1 MRHISD
7 CDQISSVLDWRRSP
21 EKTIK
26 TISMKKVRLA
36 DIAREAQVGSATVER
51 VLNARGNVSP
61 ATTDRVIQAA
71 RRLGYKQ
78 PLPERYHG
86 ILRIEVIM
94 VRRETPFFARLA
106 AAFQRISES
115 LDPCIQLHR
124 TFADENDPISVA
136 RRIASP
142 GFRRM
147 GLIIVA
153 PDHPEVRAKLRQAKD
168 AGEVVVQI
176 VSRIG
181 DDDDLFIGIDNYAA
195 GRTAAQ
201 LMSRMSVSRPG
212 RFVALCHSGAYHV
225 HRERIR
231 GFSEFLEERGLVHH
245 LFSRVLFGLD
255 QDLRSAEIMNDA
267 LNEETEIIG
276 VYNAG
281 GANEG
286 VAAAL
291 ERNRN
296 RGSIFWIG
304 HELTDASRRW
314 LKSGLMDVVLDQAP
328 EAQARRSIDML
339 LNRLGFITAEVSAEP
354 IRFYMLTSESV

>member
-1 MRHISD
+1 
-7 CDQISSVLDWRRSP
+7 
-21 EKTIK
+21 
-26 TISMKKVRLA
+26 MKKVRLA

-61 ATTDRVIQAA
+61 ATSDRVIQAA
-71 RRLGYKQ
+71 RRLGYKN

-86 ILRIEVIM
+86 VLRIEVIM

-106 AAFQRISES
+106 TAFQRISES
-115 LDPCIQLHR
+115 LDPCIRVHR

-136 RRIASP
+136 RRIANP

-153 PDHPEVRAKLRQAKD
+153 PDHPEVRARLREAKET
-168 AGEVVVQI
+168 GEVVVQI

-181 DDDDLFIGIDNYAA
+181 DEDDLFIGIDNYAA

-201 LMSRMSVSRPG
+201 LMTRMSIPREG

-231 GFSEFLEERGLVHH
+231 GFSDFLEGNGFADH
-245 LFSRVLFGLD
+245 LFSKVLFGLD
-255 QDLRSAEIMNDA
+255 QDLRSAELMNDA
-267 LNEETEIIG
+267 LKEDSGIIG

-286 VAAAL
+286 VASAL
-291 ERNRN
+291 ERNAKK
-296 RGSIFWIG
+296 GSVFWIG
-304 HELTDASRRW
+304 HELTDASRGW

-328 EAQARRSIDML
+328 EAQARRSIDTL
-339 LNRLGFITAEVSAEP
+339 LNRVGFINAEVSVEP
-354 IRFYMLTSESV
+354 IRFYTITSENV